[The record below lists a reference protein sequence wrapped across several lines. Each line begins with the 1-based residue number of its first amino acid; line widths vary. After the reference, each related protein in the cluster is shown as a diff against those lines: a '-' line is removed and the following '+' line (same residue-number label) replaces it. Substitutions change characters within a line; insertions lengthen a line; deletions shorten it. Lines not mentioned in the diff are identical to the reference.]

1 MEILTTEQVIEKEKQ
16 IIAEGWTRQFTTFAH
31 RAQEYVELYETQ
43 GYEIRVESW
52 ALSPE
57 ADPSC
62 GDCALMGI
70 MRTIFTRKKGTG

>member
-1 MEILTTEQVIEKEKQ
+1 METLTTEQVIALEKQ

-31 RAQEYVELYETQ
+31 RVQEYVELYQAQ
-43 GYEIRVESW
+43 GFEIRIEPW
-52 ALSPE
+52 AISPE

-70 MRTIFTRKKGTG
+70 MRTVFTRKKAS